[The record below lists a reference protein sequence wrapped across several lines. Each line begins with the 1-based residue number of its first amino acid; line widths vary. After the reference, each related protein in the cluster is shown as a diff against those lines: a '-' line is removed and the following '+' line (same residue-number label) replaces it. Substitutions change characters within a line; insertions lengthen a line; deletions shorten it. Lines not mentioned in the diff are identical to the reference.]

1 MQSIHVRSVV
11 VDHGE
16 LNGSRY
22 QHLYMDIYLFLQS
35 SNLKVFFIYLNEF
48 KNNSNSKHKMKLS
61 ALQPKL
67 LSTETTEADDNF
79 CFGLGLTHK
88 CGGAV
93 AVNDVPKLPS

>member
-35 SNLKVFFIYLNEF
+35 SNLKGFLYIFE
-48 KNNSNSKHKMKLS
+48 
-61 ALQPKL
+61 
-67 LSTETTEADDNF
+67 
-79 CFGLGLTHK
+79 
-88 CGGAV
+88 
-93 AVNDVPKLPS
+93 